1 MEGAGGQKLPLSP
14 EPSRCRQSSKR
25 GRQKAKRGSPVK
37 ATKSI
42 PGRASVS
49 APRPWG
55 ARRKCSFPKEL
66 LRKRLTKAS
75 PTIHPSGGRTHDF
88 TVVTDKGSHL
98 PIAMP
103 KKETRDTGVEEGQ
116 KRFP

>member
-42 PGRASVS
+42 PGRASERERPAPLGS
-49 APRPWG
+49 AAKMLFPKGTAPQE
-55 ARRKCSFPKEL
+55 ADESFPH
-66 LRKRLTKAS
+66 
-75 PTIHPSGGRTHDF
+75 HPSKRR
-88 TVVTDKGSHL
+88 
-98 PIAMP
+98 A
-103 KKETRDTGVEEGQ
+103 DT
-116 KRFP
+116 